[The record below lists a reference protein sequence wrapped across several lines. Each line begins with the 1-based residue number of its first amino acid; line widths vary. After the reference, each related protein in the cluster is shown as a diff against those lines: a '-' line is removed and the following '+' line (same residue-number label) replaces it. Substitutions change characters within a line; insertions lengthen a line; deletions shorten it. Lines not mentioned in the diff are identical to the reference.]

1 MRNKLI
7 HEWNKVVWDDLASLA
22 ERLPHALLIH
32 GPIGIG
38 KRALAEQF
46 AQFLLC
52 EGPKGE
58 RPCGHCEGCRWFD
71 AGNHP
76 DVRWLEPEAIAKA
89 VATDAEEEDRATTRP
104 AKPSLEIKVEQVR
117 ALADFLNVGSHRGR
131 HRIALV
137 HPAEDMNLH
146 AANSLL
152 KSLEEPPAGAVFV
165 LVSHRPARL
174 LPTIR
179 SRCVA
184 LPVRLPEREMAEA
197 WLRGNGVADA
207 LRWLAFAGG
216 APLRALEYASGP
228 RGETI
233 ARLLRT
239 LQGGSPQAA
248 AAGDREEVEALA
260 EVLQKLALDRAFAAF
275 GAKPKYATGDSG
287 STLSHAAEWLAF
299 ARAMGHNRAL
309 ARHPLNPKLFAS
321 DMLAAMPGKGK
332 RR

>member
-1 MRNKLI
+1 MF
-7 HEWNKVVWDDLASLA
+7 HEWNKAIWISLASAA

-32 GPIGIG
+32 GPSGIG
-38 KRALAEQF
+38 KRALAEHF

-52 EGPKGE
+52 EGRQAE
-58 RPCGHCEGCRWFD
+58 RPCGHCEACRWFV

-76 DVRWLEPEAIAKA
+76 DVRWLEPEAIAKLQP
-89 VATDAEEEDRATTRP
+89 TDGEEDERAGSRS

-131 HRIALV
+131 QRIALV

-152 KSLEEPPAGAVFV
+152 KSLEEPPPGAVFV

-184 LPVRLPEREMAEA
+184 LPVRLPERAVAET
-197 WLRGNGVADA
+197 WLRTNGVDGDA
-207 LRWLAFAGG
+207 TRWLSFAGG
-216 APLRALEYASGP
+216 APLRALEYASGQ

-233 ARLLRT
+233 ARLLKEI
-239 LQGGSPQAA
+239 QGGSPQGVVAS
-248 AAGDREEVEALA
+248 DRAELEALA
-260 EVLQKLALDRAFAAF
+260 EVLQKFAFDQAFAAF
-275 GAKPKYATGDSG
+275 GAEPKYATGG
-287 STLSHAAEWLAF
+287 SAPGQAQPAEWLAF
-299 ARAMGHNRAL
+299 ARAMGRNRAL
-309 ARHPLNPKLFAS
+309 ARHPLNPRLFAS
-321 DMLAAMPGKGK
+321 DMLAAMPSKG
-332 RR
+332 RRG

>member
-1 MRNKLI
+1 LINKVI
-7 HEWNKVVWDDLASLA
+7 HEWNTDVWRDLASIA

-32 GPIGIG
+32 GPVGVG
-38 KRALAEQF
+38 KRALAEHF

-58 RPCGHCEGCRWFD
+58 RPCGHCKGCHWFVG
-71 AGNHP
+71 GNHP
-76 DVRWLEPEAIAKA
+76 DVRWLEPEALAKA
-89 VATDAEEEDRATTRP
+89 AATEAEEEDRATTRP

-152 KSLEEPPAGAVFV
+152 KSLEEPPPGAVFV

-184 LPVRLPEREMAEA
+184 LPLGLPEHAVAEA
-197 WLRGNGVADA
+197 WLRKNGVADA
-207 LRWLAFAGG
+207 VRWLAFAGG
-216 APLRALEYASGP
+216 APLRALEYASGA

-233 ARLLRT
+233 ARLLKT
-239 LQGGSPQAA
+239 LQEGSPQA

-260 EVLQKLALDRAFAAF
+260 DVLQKLAFDRAFAAF
-275 GAKPKYATGDSG
+275 GAEPKYATVGSG
-287 STLSHAAEWLAF
+287 STPALAAEWLAF
-299 ARAMGHNRAL
+299 ARAMGRNRAL

-321 DMLAAMPGKGK
+321 DMLAAMPGKG
-332 RR
+332 RRG

>member
-1 MRNKLI
+1 M
-7 HEWNKVVWDDLASLA
+7 ASTA

-32 GPIGIG
+32 GPGGIG
-38 KRALAEQF
+38 KRALAEHF

-52 EGPKGE
+52 EGPTTE
-58 RPCGHCEGCRWFD
+58 CPCGRCEACRWFV

-76 DVRWLEPEAIAKA
+76 DVRWLEPEAISKP
-89 VATDAEEEDRATTRP
+89 VAIEGEEADRAGSRS
-104 AKPSLEIKVEQVR
+104 ARPSLEIKVEQVR

-152 KSLEEPPAGAVFV
+152 KSLEEPPSGAVFV

-174 LPTIR
+174 LATIR

-184 LPVRLPEREMAEA
+184 LPVGLPERAGAEA
-197 WLRGNGVADA
+197 WLRANGVADA
-207 LRWLAFAGG
+207 ARWLDFAGG
-216 APLRALEYASGP
+216 APLQALEYGSGP
-228 RGETI
+228 RGETVT
-233 ARLLRT
+233 RLLNT
-239 LQGGSPQAA
+239 LLAGTTQGAA
-248 AAGDREEVEALA
+248 TSDREEVEALA

-275 GAKPKYATGDSG
+275 GAEPKYATGS
-287 STLSHAAEWLAF
+287 SAATSASAYEWLAF

-321 DMLAAMPGKGK
+321 DMLAAMPA
-332 RR
+332 

>member
-1 MRNKLI
+1 VI
-7 HEWNKVVWDDLASLA
+7 HDWNKTLWTDLTSAA

-32 GPIGIG
+32 GPRGIG
-38 KRALAEQF
+38 KRALAEHF

-52 EGPKGE
+52 EGPQSE
-58 RPCGHCEGCRWFD
+58 RPCGGCAACRWFV

-76 DVRWLEPEAIAKA
+76 DVRWLEPEAIAKP
-89 VATDAEEEDRATTRP
+89 ATIEGEEADRAGSRS

-131 HRIALV
+131 RRVALV

-152 KSLEEPPAGAVFV
+152 KSLEEPPSGAVFL

-174 LPTIR
+174 LATIR

-184 LPVRLPEREMAEA
+184 LPVSLPGHSEAEA
-197 WLRGNGVADA
+197 WLRANGVADA
-207 LRWLAFAGG
+207 ARWLAFAGG
-216 APLRALEYASGP
+216 APLRALEYGSGP

-233 ARLLRT
+233 ARLLNA
-239 LQGGSPQAA
+239 LQAGTPQEAA
-248 AAGDREEVEALA
+248 TGDREEVEALA
-260 EVLQKLALDRAFAAF
+260 EVLQKLALDRAFAAL
-275 GAKPKYATGDSG
+275 GAEPKYATGS
-287 STLSHAAEWLAF
+287 SAAAPARAYEWLAF
-299 ARAMGHNRAL
+299 ARAMGRNRAL

-321 DMLAAMPGKGK
+321 DMLAAIPAQGRK
-332 RR
+332 RQ